1 MYYICI
7 RNQTNPNFNT
17 FNFLYT
23 KKTYTRTYT
32 KKKKIE
38 KKTCPHKTPPK
49 IIKHLA
55 NIIDLHF
62 TNIIHKDID
71 NCFSENAKIASFKK
85 KEREKVEYCRRF
97 SIFSC
102 FFKIY
107 EKYIH

>member
-1 MYYICI
+1 M
-7 RNQTNPNFNT
+7 
-17 FNFLYT
+17 
-23 KKTYTRTYT
+23 
-32 KKKKIE
+32 
-38 KKTCPHKTPPK
+38 PPK